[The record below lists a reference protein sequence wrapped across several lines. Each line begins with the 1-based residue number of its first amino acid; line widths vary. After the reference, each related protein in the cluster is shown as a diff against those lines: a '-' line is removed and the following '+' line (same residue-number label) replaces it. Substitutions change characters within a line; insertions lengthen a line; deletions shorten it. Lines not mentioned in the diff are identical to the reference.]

1 MELGLMTEPQLGMTY
16 DELLAAARFA
26 ERQGLAVFAR
36 SDHYAF
42 PRVEGPHATDAFA
55 TLGGLARETSDI
67 ELCVMVSPI
76 MFRHPAVLAKMAAT
90 IDEMSGGRLLLGV
103 GTGWMEEEHEKFGF
117 HFGTWGERFD
127 RLEEAL
133 GYLHAA
139 FGRSE
144 GGFSGEHYT
153 LREEDVRPLPTG
165 PLPIVIGGSG
175 KKRTPRLAGT
185 YAGEFNAFLGD
196 GPEDLRSRIETAKQ
210 EAEKAGRDPDD
221 LKISVMG
228 ATIAAPDE
236 ASFRAM
242 VDRMA
247 AADPFGRDADA
258 IVERYRQRGLPCG
271 PGDQARQALAD
282 FAEAGV
288 DRFYVQHFGPFDEDL
303 LAEIF
308 ETLRG

>member
-16 DELLAAARFA
+16 EELLGAARFA

-42 PRVEGPHATDAFA
+42 PRVEAPHATDAFA
-55 TLGGLARETSDI
+55 TLAGLARETSEI

-76 MFRHPAVLAKMAAT
+76 TFRHPAVLAKMAAT
-90 IDEMSGGRLLLGV
+90 IDEMSGGRFRLGV
-103 GTGWMEEEHEKFGF
+103 GTGWMEEEHTRFGF
-117 HFGTWGERFD
+117 HFGDWGERFD

-133 GYLHAA
+133 AYLHAA

-144 GGFSGEHYT
+144 GGSTGQHYT
-153 LREEDVRPLPTG
+153 LREEEVRPQPTG
-165 PLPIVIGGSG
+165 RLPIVIGGSG
-175 KKRTPRLAGT
+175 PRRTPRLAGT
-185 YAGEFNAFLGD
+185 YAGEFNVFLGE
-196 GPEDLRSRIETAKQ
+196 GPEDMRTRIQTAKH
-210 EAEKAGRDPDD
+210 EAEKAGRDPSE
-221 LKISVMG
+221 LKISLMG
-228 ATIAAPDE
+228 ATIAAADE

-242 VDRMA
+242 ADRMA
-247 AADPFGRDADA
+247 AADPFGRDVDA

-271 PGDQARQALAD
+271 PGDQARQALET
-282 FAEAGV
+282 FAEVGV
-288 DRFYVQHFGPFDEDL
+288 ERFYVQHFGPFDEDL